1 MSKKLKIIFSILLI
15 LVSYGFIVYKVIH
28 FDRISELKVSFHK
41 PNSTQIV
48 LLTTVF
54 IMMILNWS
62 IESYKWK
69 ILIDKKQ
76 YFTFRESFVAI
87 LAGISI
93 GIFTPNRIGE
103 IGGRVV
109 FLKKGKR
116 TYGVFATSIGS
127 FAQFISTIICGLI
140 GSILFLIFFKNQVP
154 LTAIFNNLSL
164 SILVVFIIALLWA
177 YFNVKKIF
185 PFFARFRFLEK
196 RQEQLS
202 YLSEIRA
209 NELTRILTL
218 SIFRYFVFITQFYL
232 LLLFFNVQ
240 LTFLEA
246 LASISLIYLVNTI
259 IPTNTIAELGIR
271 GSLAIFF
278 IGMFSDNIAGILF
291 SAILLWIINLA
302 IPSIIGSTFFLKRN
316 LV

>member
-1 MSKKLKIIFSILLI
+1 
-15 LVSYGFIVYKVIH
+15 
-28 FDRISELKVSFHK
+28 
-41 PNSTQIV
+41 
-48 LLTTVF
+48 
-54 IMMILNWS
+54 MMIINWG

-76 YFTFRESFVAI
+76 YFTLPESFIAI

-103 IGGRVV
+103 IGGRAV
-109 FLKKGKR
+109 FLAKGKR
-116 TYGVFATSIGS
+116 TYGIFVTSIGS
-127 FAQFISTIICGLI
+127 FAQFIATIICGLI
-140 GSILFLIFFKNQVP
+140 GSILFLIFFKKQIP
-154 LTAIFNNLSL
+154 LTAIPINVSLSL
-164 SILVVFIIALLWA
+164 LVLLIIGLLWA

-209 NELTRILTL
+209 NELIHILIL

-246 LASISLIYLVNTI
+246 LASISLIYLINTI

-278 IGMFSDNIAGILF
+278 IGIFSDNITGILF
-291 SAILLWIINLA
+291 STILLWIINLA
-302 IPSIIGSTFFLKRN
+302 IPSMIGSMLFLKRN
-316 LV
+316 IV